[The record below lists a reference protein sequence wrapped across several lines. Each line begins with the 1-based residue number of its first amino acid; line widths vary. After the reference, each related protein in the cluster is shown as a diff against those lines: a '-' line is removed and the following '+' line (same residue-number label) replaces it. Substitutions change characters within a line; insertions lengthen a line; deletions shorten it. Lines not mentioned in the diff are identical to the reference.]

1 MEEQNQN
8 LRGDGSTSRSDSM
21 PKMTERPKRSK
32 LWKFAAWFVV
42 VIIVAVAGLWA
53 IGDYEK
59 KRDIKA
65 FEEWAESTKRSFEE
79 FEARKAA
86 DTYGGAT
93 PQETLR
99 MYIEA
104 VERGDYELASKYFVL
119 GKQNFWLNELEN
131 ISRADKLNEFLDPI
145 KLVNFSSGEYSND
158 QESFSIYEPVGV
170 DFVRYP
176 SGVWK
181 LEEI

>member
-8 LRGDGSTSRSDSM
+8 LGGGGSNSRSDPM
-21 PKMTERPKRSK
+21 PEMTEKPKWSK
-32 LWKFAAWFVV
+32 LWKFATWFVV

-53 IGDYEK
+53 IGDYEE
-59 KRDIKA
+59 KRGIKA

-104 VERGDYELASKYFVL
+104 VEKGDYELASKYFVL
-119 GKQNFWLNELEN
+119 DRQEQTKTGFEGASKEN
-131 ISRADKLNEFLDPI
+131 IQKYLDTLRQALSSEGSYSSKKDTYGIHVPVLIEFKL
-145 KLVNFSSGEYSND
+145 
-158 QESFSIYEPVGV
+158 
-170 DFVRYP
+170 YP
-176 SGVWK
+176 SDIWK
-181 LEEI
+181 IVEI